1 MARRYAP
8 QPSVNARLE
17 QENQMLRQQLQQLAM
32 QQQREVV
39 PEEQYNN
46 DTSNDDY
53 GGNFKPAFGTVFGDG
68 KGKFRSAAQNL
79 FGLR

>member
-1 MARRYAP
+1 
-8 QPSVNARLE
+8 
-17 QENQMLRQQLQQLAM
+17 MLRQQIQQLAM
-32 QQQREVV
+32 QQREVV
-39 PEEQYNN
+39 PEEQYTQ